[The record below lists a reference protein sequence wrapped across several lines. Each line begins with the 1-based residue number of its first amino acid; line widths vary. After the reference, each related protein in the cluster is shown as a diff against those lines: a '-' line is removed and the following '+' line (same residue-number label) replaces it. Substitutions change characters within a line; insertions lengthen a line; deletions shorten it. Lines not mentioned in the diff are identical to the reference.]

1 MHRLRP
7 VRGSLPPA
15 CDCDAVKEKKSRKK
29 GPSSRTVLPF
39 CPSFL
44 PFFLA
49 LLSCPSFLKE
59 RSKELL
65 CRRAGREPPLCLAR
79 LYGFVSAIFCG
90 VGNASSAFP
99 CKERSKDQRDAGPM
113 PRDGA
118 QAAPLPCAVLR
129 FCVRVILRCRKRELG
144 FSLKERSKDQRDAGP
159 MPRDGA
165 QAAPLPCAVLRF
177 CVRVILRCRKRE
189 LGFSLKERSKD
200 QRDAGPMPRDRARA
214 APLPCAD
221 LQFYVRDFLRC
232 QKRELGF
239 SL

>member
-7 VRGSLPPA
+7 VRGSLPPP

-29 GPSSRTVLPF
+29 GPSSRTVLLF
-39 CPSFL
+39 
-44 PFFLA
+44 
-49 LLSCPSFLKE
+49 CPSFLKE
-59 RSKELL
+59 RTSVTLDP
-65 CRRAGREPPLCLAR
+65 CRRTGREPPLCLAR
-79 LYGFVSAIFCG
+79 LYSFVSAIFCG

-113 PRDGA
+113 SRDGA
-118 QAAPLPCAVLR
+118 RAAPLLCAVLR

-159 MPRDGA
+159 MPRNGA
-165 QAAPLPCAVLRF
+165 QAAPLPCA
-177 CVRVILRCRKRE
+177 
-189 LGFSLKERSKD
+189 
-200 QRDAGPMPRDRARA
+200 A
-214 APLPCAD
+214 

-232 QKRELGF
+232 RKRQLGF